1 MSPGATGMTKLA
13 TPHTRAQR
21 AHRARGGHSN
31 HLGPILGGVVAIL
44 VVLALVFVF
53 IIPTFFGGDA
63 AQTELPNQGERVEV
77 VIPEGSGAIA
87 VGNALKDSGVVAD
100 SDEFVTEARRQKA
113 DSAIK
118 SGAYV
123 FTVGQ
128 GLDDIISQLTKGP
141 NSTAKTVTIPEG
153 LSVTQTAAAVQSGL
167 GISSD
172 DFLAQAKASN
182 YAADYPFLADAQ
194 DDSLE
199 GFLCPKTYDF
209 SSAGDLTADTV
220 IRAMLDQYN
229 KDVASLDF
237 SSAEATIKNRYG
249 IDMSD
254 YDILKLASIVEREAI
269 TSDQRPKVSSTF
281 YNRLK
286 QGMAL
291 QSDATM
297 MYVTGGEVTA
307 DDLKT
312 ASPFNTYLNQG
323 LTPTPICSLSMESIQ
338 AAMAPA
344 DTNYLYFYITQT
356 DEWFSPTYDEHLQAI
371 EAAKTQ
377 G

>member
-1 MSPGATGMTKLA
+1 M
-13 TPHTRAQR
+13 
-21 AHRARGGHSN
+21 
-31 HLGPILGGVVAIL
+31 
-44 VVLALVFVF
+44 
-53 IIPTFFGGDA
+53 
-63 AQTELPNQGERVEV
+63 
-77 VIPEGSGAIA
+77 
-87 VGNALKDSGVVAD
+87 
-100 SDEFVTEARRQKA
+100 
-113 DSAIK
+113 
-118 SGAYV
+118 
-123 FTVGQ
+123 
-128 GLDDIISQLTKGP
+128 
-141 NSTAKTVTIPEG
+141 
-153 LSVTQTAAAVQSGL
+153 
-167 GISSD
+167 
-172 DFLAQAKASN
+172 
-182 YAADYPFLADAQ
+182 ADAQ

-323 LTPTPICSLSMESIQ
+323 LTPTPICSPSMESIQ